1 MGVRAKE
8 TVKLNSD
15 EIITELNKAYA
26 DEWLAYYQYWIAA
39 RTFADG
45 RSTMLARELERIAD
59 EELEHA
65 EKLAERILLL
75 GGKPL
80 VDPRAWFEESNCSY
94 SELPDDREGVIRMV
108 IEAEQC
114 AIRVY
119 EQLVKKTLHDA
130 PITSQ
135 LMLHIL
141 EEELE
146 HEDTFEKML

>member
-1 MGVRAKE
+1 MGAKANE
-8 TVKLNSD
+8 TAKLNSD
-15 EIITELNKAYA
+15 ELITELNKAYA

-45 RSTMLARELERIAD
+45 RSSTLARELERIAD

-65 EKLAERILLL
+65 EELAERILLL

-80 VDPRAWFEESNCSY
+80 ADPRAWFEETNCGY
-94 SELPDDREGVIRMV
+94 SEPPEDREGIIRMV

-130 PITSQ
+130 PVTSQ
-135 LMLHIL
+135 FVLHIL

>member
-1 MGVRAKE
+1 
-8 TVKLNSD
+8 LNSD
-15 EIITELNKAYA
+15 ELITELNKAYA

-45 RSTMLARELERIAD
+45 RSSTLARELERIAD

-65 EKLAERILLL
+65 EELAERILML

-80 VDPRAWFEESNCSY
+80 VTPKAWFEETNCGY
-94 SELPDDREGVIRMV
+94 SEPPEDQEGVIRMV

-114 AIRVY
+114 AIEVY
-119 EQLVKKTLHDA
+119 ERLAKKTLQGD
-130 PITSQ
+130 PITYE

-146 HEDTFEKML
+146 HEDTFENLI

>member
-1 MGVRAKE
+1 MEAKARE
-8 TVKLNSD
+8 TVKLNS
-15 EIITELNKAYA
+15 EELITELNKAYA
-26 DEWLAYYQYWIAA
+26 DEWLGYYQYWMAA
-39 RTFADG
+39 RTFDGG
-45 RSTMLARELERIAD
+45 RSTVLARELERIAD

-65 EKLAERILLL
+65 EELAERILLL

-80 VDPRAWFEESNCSY
+80 ADPRAWFEETNCGY
-94 SELPDDREGVIRMV
+94 SEPPQDREGIIRMV

-135 LMLHIL
+135 LVLHIL
-141 EEELE
+141 QEELE
-146 HEDTFEKML
+146 HEDTFKRML

>member
-1 MGVRAKE
+1 MGTKAKE
-8 TVKLNSD
+8 IVKLDVD
-15 EIITELNKAYA
+15 ELITELNKAYA

-39 RTFADG
+39 KTLTG
-45 RSTMLARELERIAD
+45 RGSIMLAKELERIAE

-65 EKLAERILLL
+65 EELAERILML

-80 VDPRAWFEESNCSY
+80 VTPKAWFEETNCGY
-94 SELPDDREGVIRMV
+94 SEPPEDQEGVIRMV

-114 AIRVY
+114 AIEVY
-119 EQLVKKTLHDA
+119 ERLAKKTLQGD
-130 PITSQ
+130 PITYE

-146 HEDTFEKML
+146 HEDTFENLI

>member
-1 MGVRAKE
+1 MGTKAKE
-8 TVKLNSD
+8 LVGLNVD
-15 EIITELNKAYA
+15 ELITELNKAYA

-39 RTFADG
+39 KILTG
-45 RSTMLARELERIAD
+45 RGSIMLAKELERIAE

-65 EKLAERILLL
+65 EELAERILML

-80 VDPRAWFEESNCSY
+80 ASPKAWFEETNCGY
-94 SELPDDREGVIRMV
+94 SEPPEDQERVIQMV

-114 AIRVY
+114 AIEVY
-119 EQLVKKTLHDA
+119 ERLAKKTLQDD
-130 PITSQ
+130 PITHQ

-146 HEDTFEKML
+146 HEDTFENLL